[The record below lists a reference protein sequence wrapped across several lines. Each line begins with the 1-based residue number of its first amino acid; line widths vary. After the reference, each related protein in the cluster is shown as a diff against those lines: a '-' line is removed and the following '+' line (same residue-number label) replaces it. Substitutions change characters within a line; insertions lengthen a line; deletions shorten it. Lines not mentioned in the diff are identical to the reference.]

1 MIRYRSAALAA
12 CVLLLCSC
20 SDGGSANSDTDTTA
34 TTAETE
40 ATKTAI
46 TQEQASVLADV
57 LVKNNDLGGADVT
70 ATVPYGVATFTM
82 TGTID
87 WANHLGRV
95 TVSTEVSTEANA
107 EANAEVEA
115 KANAKPTTSFDIA
128 FTGDTVYEQVD
139 GLADA
144 LVATDRA
151 PAGWVVRS
159 LDPSTSP
166 LDVVLSLLNTS
177 TSIQRDNPV
186 LLISN
191 GTTYLGSATLDG
203 VNDGVETDRFE
214 SGRTNF
220 WVGHDDGR
228 LYRESADLDATDS
241 TAVIDFSNH
250 GPRTIELPAA
260 TDTVAIDEVADL
272 YRQLRGA

>member
-1 MIRYRSAALAA
+1 MIRYRSAAVAA

-20 SDGGSANSDTDTTA
+20 SDGGSANSDTDTTT

-46 TQEQASVLADV
+46 TREQASVLADV

-95 TVSTEVSTEANA
+95 TVSTEVSTEVN
-107 EANAEVEA
+107 A
-115 KANAKPTTSFDIA
+115 KATTSFDIA

-144 LVATDRA
+144 LAATDRT

-272 YRQLRGA
+272 YRRLRGA